1 MFATPRPFSVD
12 EYHRLLDLN
21 VLKRGSRTEL
31 LDGLVL
37 ERPLRTD
44 RQASIASLLHRRL
57 DQGLPASFLL
67 RADEPLTVG
76 NDTELTPAFSVL
88 TRADASRSV
97 RHPMTAALVVELA
110 DALDLERVRDGHLP
124 AYARAGVQEVWLLN
138 LVDQRAELVWKPSGS
153 TFHDAMVLD
162 APLTLTSR
170 AVVGLSVS
178 GAGLLG

>member
-1 MFATPRPFSVD
+1 MFATPRPFSID

-44 RQASIASLLHRRL
+44 RQASIAAQLHRRL

-67 RADEPLTVG
+67 RAEEPLTLA
-76 NDTELTPAFSVL
+76 NDTELIPAFSLV
-88 TRADASRSV
+88 TRADAARAV
-97 RHPMTAALVVELA
+97 RHPMTASLVVELA

-124 AYARAGVQEVWLLN
+124 AYARAGVAEVWLLN
-138 LVDQRAELVWKPSGS
+138 LVDRRAELVWKPSGGA
-153 TFHDAMVLD
+153 FHDTMVLD

-170 AVVGLSVS
+170 AIAGLSVS